1 VVGVDTSP
9 AELARPALTTVRQPH
24 HAHHAKGEAAAE
36 WLLDPAGH
44 PASRVLP
51 IELVVRASTA
61 PPPRPRGGQ
70 RLSRR

>member
-1 VVGVDTSP
+1 V
-9 AELARPALTTVRQPH
+9 
-24 HAHHAKGEAAAE
+24 AAAE

>member
-1 VVGVDTSP
+1 MVGFDTSP
-9 AELARPALTTVRQPH
+9 AELARPRSPPCASPTTP
-24 HAHHAKGEAAAE
+24 HHAKGVAAAE